1 MSVVLSLKL
10 KLEAGWSNSLMSEAS
25 VHVLYESCVVNWF
38 IAMHKTPD
46 NWLKKK
52 IILSYIWVCWILGAV
67 FCTVVSSEI
76 NMNRLHSAKKASL
89 FWNIYVNSCFVYCYN
104 GYGESMDPNWPLLII
119 ILHGYVSCLFVCL
132 FVFLGSFDWV
142 FSPGFLCSLL
152 LASIF
157 IILTAVNLWERVI
170 YVHISISSPSQYSA
184 WTFHCERGR

>member
-1 MSVVLSLKL
+1 MSVVLSLKPVGG

-46 NWLKKK
+46 NWLKKNHTK
-52 IILSYIWVCWILGAV
+52 LYLSVLNSW
-67 FCTVVSSEI
+67 
-76 NMNRLHSAKKASL
+76 NRLHSAKKASL

-119 ILHGYVSCLFVCL
+119 ILHVYVSCLFVCL